1 MDIDMDMD
9 MDLDTY
15 IKLNMDMDIRAVH
28 YFRYPFKFPLS
39 ANQLNNAYL
48 SFLKCQRN
56 GITPFLI
63 DIYNSAEDLF

>member
-1 MDIDMDMD
+1 MEIDIYMD
-9 MDLDTY
+9 MDLDTH
-15 IKLNMDMDIRAVH
+15 IDLNIDMDIRAVH
-28 YFRYPFKFPLS
+28 YFRCPFKFRLS

-63 DIYNSAEDLF
+63 DIYNSAEDLL